1 MSPCR
6 VWCLAYAWEILIG
19 NCRCTGPQQ
28 LCPCFA
34 GTEARAAYCLG
45 PSSCIPALLGQRPRR
60 PTAWAPAAV
69 PLLCWDRGPGGLLPA
84 WVSERC
90 HSPFVWT
97 PISSTVRICAWLV
110 VNYSSRTRFFAVTS
124 CWRSFPIQVFQ
135 VAGPLYLCHPGLV
148 NCLCTVEPLN
158 TTANIL
164 RKYFNYILTS

>member
-1 MSPCR
+1 MIEKDVPRQSLVPS
-6 VWCLAYAWEILIG
+6 V
-19 NCRCTGPQQ
+19 
-28 LCPCFA
+28 
-34 GTEARAAYCLG
+34 CLG
-45 PSSCIPALLGQRPRR
+45 DSHRELSLH
-60 PTAWAPAAV
+60 WDPAAV

-84 WVSERC
+84 WVSEC
-90 HSPFVWT
+90 CLSPFVWT